1 MTTDTPVVDTPIDTP
16 TPAAVVTETPATP
29 AAPANLAA
37 DTAPAAAADTPS
49 AEIKPTWPDNWR
61 DILAGGDEAFRKQLE
76 RMTDPTQVAKNY
88 RELEKKKGTGELK
101 KSLPEG
107 ATAEEVTNWRKENGI
122 PAEHTAYLE
131 GLQLPSG
138 MAIGEADMPIVDG
151 FLKRMH
157 EQNTPPAIAQQAL
170 SYYYESVQQQ
180 ADEMAQ
186 RDAQL
191 HQTAQDELRADWG
204 NEYRMNVG
212 AVKSLLTNKFGE
224 DVASSLYTA
233 RLADGS
239 VLGNNPAVLKGLA
252 QIARE
257 IDPAATVVPGVTNAP
272 AAIESEIAQIESK
285 MGTAAYYA
293 DQGMQKRY
301 LDLVTARDK
310 VKARG

>member
-16 TPAAVVTETPATP
+16 APAAAPAP
-29 AAPANLAA
+29 AVSEAPAPANLAA
-37 DTAPAAAADTPS
+37 DTPVAPAA
-49 AEIKPTWPDNWR
+49 EVKPTWPDNWR

-107 ATAEEVTNWRKENGI
+107 ATPEEITNWRKENGI
-122 PAEHTAYLE
+122 PADHAGYLE

-157 EQNTPPAIAQQAL
+157 DQNTPPAIAQQAL
-170 SYYYESVQQQ
+170 SYYYEAVQQQ
-180 ADEMAQ
+180 ADELAQ

-191 HQTAQDELRADWG
+191 HQSAQDELRADWG

-224 DVASSLYTA
+224 EVASSLYTA

>member
-1 MTTDTPVVDTPIDTP
+1 MTTDTPVVDTPIENAA
-16 TPAAVVTETPATP
+16 PAAVVTETPVAP
-29 AAPANLAA
+29 AAAPANLAA
-37 DTAPAAAADTPS
+37 DPAPAS
-49 AEIKPTWPDNWR
+49 APAGEVKPTWPDNWR

-107 ATAEEVTNWRKENGI
+107 ATPEEITNWRKENGI
-122 PAEHTAYLE
+122 PTEHTAYLE

-170 SYYYESVQQQ
+170 SYYYEAVQQQ
-180 ADEMAQ
+180 ADEVAQ

-191 HQTAQDELRADWG
+191 HQAAQDELRADWG
-204 NEYRMNVG
+204 SEYRMNVNS
-212 AVKSLLTNKFGE
+212 VKSLLASKFGE

-233 RLADGS
+233 RLADGT

-293 DQGMQKRY
+293 DPGMQKRY